1 MVKTKFRVL
10 AINPGSTSTK
20 IGLFD
25 NETLVFKKSIE
36 HSAKELEKFKDIS
49 DQYDFR
55 LKTVIQTLEKE
66 KIDMSSIDAFSGRG
80 GSLQCCKGGTYLI
93 NDLMYRDAKEMKIVK
108 HPSALGIVIAKNLG
122 EQYRRP
128 SFCVNPPDVDEFITE
143 ARITGIPGIYRES
156 RIHALNQKEIAI
168 RYAKKIRKQYQ
179 DLNLIICHIGGGISI
194 AAHRKGKMIDCND
207 IVNGDGPMTPNRSGF
222 LPAKAVLK
230 MCMSKTYTEQEIKNY
245 IGKNG
250 GLMAWLGTNDIRKV
264 HEMIKKGNKK
274 AKIILDAMI
283 YQIAKQIGA
292 MYASLK
298 GNCSAIILTGGIAND
313 AYVVSKIRNYCKT
326 MAKIVVMP
334 GEFELE
340 ALAAGVIRVLNHKER
355 SLTYTG
361 VPVFLSLEELYEK

>member
-1 MVKTKFRVL
+1 MLKTKYRVL

-20 IGLFD
+20 IGLFE
-25 NETLVFKKSIE
+25 NEKVIFKTSIE
-36 HSAKELEKFKDIS
+36 HTTEDLKPYTDIKE
-49 DQYDFR
+49 QYEFR
-55 LKTVIQTLEKE
+55 LKAVIDTLNKE
-66 KIDMSSIDAFSGRG
+66 NIDINSIDAFSGRG
-80 GSLQCCKGGTYLI
+80 GSLEPCQGGTYAI
-93 NDLMYRDAKEMKIVK
+93 NQLMYKSASEMKIVK
-108 HPSALGIVIAKNLG
+108 HPSALGIVLAKNLG
-122 EQYRRP
+122 DKYGKP

-143 ARITGIPGIYRES
+143 ARITGIPGVYRES

-168 RYAKKIRKQYQ
+168 RYAKKIDKNYK
-179 DLNLIICHIGGGISI
+179 DLNLIICHLGGGISI

-230 MCMSKTYTEQEIKNY
+230 MCMNDKYSLEQIKGF

-250 GLMAWLGTNDIRKV
+250 GLTAWLGTNDIRKV
-264 HEMIKKGNKK
+264 HKMIDKGNQK

-283 YQIAKQIGA
+283 YQIIKQIGA

-313 AYVVSKIRNYCKT
+313 KYVRDKIKSYCKT
-326 MAKIVVMP
+326 MAKIVSMP

-340 ALAAGVIRVLNHKER
+340 ALSAGAIRVLSGLEKPMI
-355 SLTYTG
+355 YTG
-361 VPVFLSLEELYEK
+361 KPVFKSL